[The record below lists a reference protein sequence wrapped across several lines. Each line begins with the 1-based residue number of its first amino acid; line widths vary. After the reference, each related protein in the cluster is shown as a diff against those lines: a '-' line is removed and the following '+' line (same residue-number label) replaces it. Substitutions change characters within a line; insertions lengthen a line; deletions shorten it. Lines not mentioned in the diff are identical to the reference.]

1 MENDVKMMHGNRVTE
16 IDNNMDHGGIRNV
29 KPERRWADKHGD
41 SEHDPQACIL
51 TEGEEKGY

>member
-1 MENDVKMMHGNRVTE
+1 MHCR
-16 IDNNMDHGGIRNV
+16 GIRNV

-41 SEHDPQACIL
+41 SEHDPEACIV